1 MDNQPVNIQTPPVV
15 DYRPPAVRAAA
26 ERADALQKAFIA
38 DMNGEVPAEVIVTPP
53 PSVQVQIPVVT
64 PPPADQPVTV
74 PAPAPE
80 IQRPAAMGP
89 IDDDSIPPAGTTPE
103 VWEQRFRSYKGRAER
118 TISDTRQM
126 VEQLTQRIGELE
138 NQIQNAP
145 KNIPVVTQT
154 GNIDLT
160 QLGLTQEEIDM
171 VGPELLTTF
180 EKVARGAAAA
190 AASQTAEQLRPDVEE
205 AKRLANQQRE
215 DAMVRNL
222 DSYLSPKFGVNFEE
236 INKNRNFLA
245 FLKLTPAGS
254 RVTFHKF
261 LLDAW
266 AKFDTPRVLEIVNA
280 FLEGTPAP
288 AQVVPQ
294 NPAPVNPAAPRVP
307 QIPLASLAA
316 PGSGHAPSAPPPS
329 AEAKQTYTRA
339 QVQEF
344 YRQCAKG
351 YLANDPAQKAAY
363 EAEIA
368 LAAAEGR
375 IH

>member
-1 MDNQPVNIQTPPVV
+1 MDTQPVNIQTPPVV
-15 DYRPPAVRAAA
+15 DYRPPAVREAAA
-26 ERADALQKAFIA
+26 RADALQKEFIA
-38 DMNGEVPAEVIVTPP
+38 SMGIEVPTEVIATPAVIPQTQPPVTPT
-53 PSVQVQIPVVT
+53 VET
-64 PPPADQPVTV
+64 PPT
-74 PAPAPE
+74 E

-89 IDDDSIPPAGTTPE
+89 VDDDSIPPAGTTPE

-118 TISDTRQM
+118 TISDARQM
-126 VEQLTQRIGELE
+126 IEQLTNRMGELE
-138 NQIQNAP
+138 TQLQNNQN
-145 KNIPVVTQT
+145 KVPVVTST

-171 VGPELLTTF
+171 VGPELLNTF

-205 AKRLANQQRE
+205 AKRIALQQRE
-215 DAMVRNL
+215 EVMVRNL
-222 DSYLSPKFGVNFEE
+222 NSYLSPKYNVNFEE

-254 RVTFHKF
+254 HVTFHKF

-288 AQVVPQ
+288 AQVVPP
-294 NPAPVNPAAPRVP
+294 NPAPVNPAATRVP

-316 PGSGHAPSAPPPS
+316 PGSGHAPSAPLPS

-351 YLANDPAQKAAY
+351 YLANDPAQKKAY

-375 IH
+375 IY